1 MVPVVMG
8 DQGWEHCVALGE
20 ALAPLLDDP
29 GVILVA
35 STDLSHF
42 HTAEKATGLDGE
54 FCDHLAALDIDGLFK
69 AVKSGGCEACGAGP
83 VIAALIATNAAENRS
98 CTILKR
104 ANSGDVTGDFDS
116 VVGYMS
122 AAITA
127 SG

>member
-1 MVPVVMG
+1 MG
-8 DQGWEHCVALGE
+8 DQGWDHCAALGE

-29 GVILVA
+29 GVIVVA

-54 FCDHLAALDIDGLFK
+54 FCEHLAALDVEGLSE
-69 AVKSGGCEACGAGP
+69 AVDKRKCEACGAGP
-83 VIAALIATNAAENRS
+83 VIAALIATNAAADRA

-104 ANSGDVTGDFDS
+104 ANSGDVTGDFDN

-127 SG
+127 SV